1 MSTQARAHTYDLSR
15 VSTVYE
21 LLDFAAEEYAD
32 LTALTYVTSIAPEWQ
47 DSTLSYRQLLGA
59 VHQTARMIR
68 DQVDGDRRAV
78 VSILLPNIP
87 QNHIAL
93 WASESVGIANPLN
106 PLLSVDAL
114 TGLMAKA
121 ETDIIVALGPNPFTD
136 IWQKAEA
143 VAESLAASGGKAP
156 VLIPVAMPAT
166 EGGEHFDTLISQ
178 YDAGELPAAWLP
190 KADDVAAYFHTGGTT
205 GLPKLALHTHA
216 NQVYTGKAY
225 VNTMDCQPGDT
236 GINGL
241 PMFHVAGAMVNGI
254 GSIAAGGNVVLP
266 TMAGFRDPQ
275 VIARHWDMVERY
287 KVSVSGGIPTSVAAM
302 VGAPVGDADISSLRL
317 MISGGAPI
325 PVSLYGDIERVTGVQ
340 LYSIYGMTEC
350 AGVIAMP
357 NLDKPTV
364 LGSAGHIYAPVE
376 VKIDGAAKPGDSGEI
391 CVSGPMVF
399 PGYLGRSENPL
410 DVDVQGQGWLR
421 TGDLGHLDADNNL
434 FITGRAKDLI
444 IRSGHNID
452 PAMIEHCLEDHPAV
466 ALAAAVGWPDDYAGE
481 LPVAYVQLHPGQSV
495 SVDELMDY
503 AKTNIDERPACPK
516 RIVIL
521 EALPV
526 TAVGKIHKPSL
537 RAMAS
542 EGAVNESLAELLP
555 SVVLSV
561 TARVLNSGG
570 VEVTV
575 AGDIGS
581 DAELVSVCDRLSQK
595 LGLAIV
601 VESEPVTN

>member
-1 MSTQARAHTYDLSR
+1 MSTPIRAHTYDLSR
-15 VSTVYE
+15 VTTIYE

-32 LTALTYVTSIAPEWQ
+32 LTALTYVTSMTPEWQ
-47 DSTLSYRQLLGA
+47 DTTLSYRQLLGA
-59 VHQTARMIR
+59 VQQTARMIR
-68 DQVDGDRRAV
+68 DQVGDRRAV

-143 VAESLAASGGKAP
+143 VAENLAASGGKAP
-156 VLIPVAMPAT
+156 LLIPVGVPAT
-166 EGGEHFDTLISQ
+166 EAGEHFDTLIGQ
-178 YDAGELPAAWLP
+178 YDAGALPQAWLP

-205 GLPKLALHTHA
+205 GLPKLALHSHA
-216 NQVYTGKAY
+216 NQIYTGKAY
-225 VNTMDCQPGDT
+225 VSTMDCQPGDT

-266 TMAGFRDPQ
+266 TMAGYRDPQ

-287 KVSVSGGIPTSVAAM
+287 KVAVSGGIPTSVAAM

-357 NLDKPTV
+357 NLNKPTV
-364 LGSAGHIYAPVE
+364 PGSAGHIYAPVE
-376 VKIDGAAKPGDSGEI
+376 VKIDGASKPYDSGEI

-399 PGYLGRSENPL
+399 PGYLGHSVDPL
-410 DVDVQGQGWLR
+410 DFDSQGQGWLR
-421 TGDLGHLDADNNL
+421 TGDLGHLDDDNNL

-481 LPVAYVQLHPGQSV
+481 LPVAYVQLHPEQSV

-503 AKTNIDERPACPK
+503 AKAHIDERPACPK

-542 EGAVNESLAELLP
+542 EGAVSESLAELLP
-555 SVVLSV
+555 EQLPLKVA
-561 TARVLNSGG
+561 ARVLNSGG
-570 VEVTV
+570 VEVSV
-575 AGDIGS
+575 AGDS
-581 DAELVSVCDRLSQK
+581 VELVPLCDRLSQT

-601 VESEPVTN
+601 VSGPATS